1 MRQLSPAPRTRL
13 RVGLVAAGCAALMLI
28 PAVLLLLDQ
37 AAARRSA
44 IDQQAESIAHVSAD
58 AIDREFASAEAL
70 LTGLVASSA
79 LDAADFAAF
88 HREAV
93 RALKPAGSWIVV
105 FDRDGHQRINTLRP
119 YGASLPELGGA
130 AEREAAAITETRRAG
145 VFDLSYLP
153 VAGTRGVGLALPVLR
168 DGEVSSVVAIMF
180 AGNSLSRILEQQ
192 RLPAGWCSAIVDRAG
207 TTIAQSSGDA
217 DAAGLAPVA
226 EQSCGAAAGTVVLAR
241 SPSNTTGWTAAV
253 AVPRGDLGAPL
264 RRALLLIAGGCGTLT
279 ILVIGS
285 VFLAEARIDRPFRER
300 IEASDARF
308 RVMADTVPSILFT
321 NDADGRCEYAN
332 QRFYEYT
339 GMPSGAALDF
349 GWIDAVHPDDEPRA
363 VRSLRDPSPAGDL
376 RLTELRL
383 RAKDGT
389 YRWFLSRSR
398 AIRDPDGRIIKWFGS
413 STDIDDLKQS
423 DVALRSI
430 NERLSA
436 VLSSIDESYYTVD
449 PQWRITFVNPHA
461 ARFFGESAESLVGRS
476 IWEVAPE
483 PELQAQ
489 FQRALNE
496 RAPLRLERR
505 SQRQPDRWFQISC
518 YPWADGLSIFFSNVT
533 RRKTAELAL
542 HSTQELLQRTMDA
555 LSARIAILDEQG
567 VIMAVNAAWRRSME
581 ENCLPE
587 PVSDVGTS
595 YLAACDAAIPR
606 QPEVEETAAGLREV
620 LRGER
625 REFLGYRACR
635 TPKGLRWFQIRAT
648 CFGDEM
654 ARRVVLAHE
663 DITEIKEAETGL
675 RELTG
680 RLLRVQDEERRRMAR
695 ELHDTTA
702 QNLVAALLDIDR
714 LPQTLAAV
722 DEVSQ
727 ELLDE
732 VRLLVD
738 RSLQELRTFSYL
750 LHPPLLDQLG
760 LASALRWYVRGF
772 ESRSGITVSLTVQEN
787 IDRMPAAVESALFR
801 AVQEALTNI
810 HRHSGSATADI
821 RLTQSPTEVVLKIR
835 DQGRGMA
842 VDVVSGSAEF
852 AILGV
857 GISGMRARL
866 HQLGGK
872 LEIRSTSKGTTV
884 TATVSLAGEQSMADV
899 ASGT

>member
-1 MRQLSPAPRTRL
+1 
-13 RVGLVAAGCAALMLI
+13 
-28 PAVLLLLDQ
+28 
-37 AAARRSA
+37 
-44 IDQQAESIAHVSAD
+44 
-58 AIDREFASAEAL
+58 
-70 LTGLVASSA
+70 
-79 LDAADFAAF
+79 
-88 HREAV
+88 
-93 RALKPAGSWIVV
+93 
-105 FDRDGHQRINTLRP
+105 
-119 YGASLPELGGA
+119 
-130 AEREAAAITETRRAG
+130 
-145 VFDLSYLP
+145 
-153 VAGTRGVGLALPVLR
+153 
-168 DGEVSSVVAIMF
+168 
-180 AGNSLSRILEQQ
+180 
-192 RLPAGWCSAIVDRAG
+192 
-207 TTIAQSSGDA
+207 
-217 DAAGLAPVA
+217 
-226 EQSCGAAAGTVVLAR
+226 
-241 SPSNTTGWTAAV
+241 
-253 AVPRGDLGAPL
+253 
-264 RRALLLIAGGCGTLT
+264 
-279 ILVIGS
+279 
-285 VFLAEARIDRPFRER
+285 
-300 IEASDARF
+300 
-308 RVMADTVPSILFT
+308 
-321 NDADGRCEYAN
+321 
-332 QRFYEYT
+332 
-339 GMPSGAALDF
+339 
-349 GWIDAVHPDDEPRA
+349 
-363 VRSLRDPSPAGDL
+363 
-376 RLTELRL
+376 
-383 RAKDGT
+383 
-389 YRWFLSRSR
+389 
-398 AIRDPDGRIIKWFGS
+398 
-413 STDIDDLKQS
+413 
-423 DVALRSI
+423 
-430 NERLSA
+430 
-436 VLSSIDESYYTVD
+436 
-449 PQWRITFVNPHA
+449 
-461 ARFFGESAESLVGRS
+461 
-476 IWEVAPE
+476 
-483 PELQAQ
+483 
-489 FQRALNE
+489 
-496 RAPLRLERR
+496 
-505 SQRQPDRWFQISC
+505 
-518 YPWADGLSIFFSNVT
+518 
-533 RRKTAELAL
+533 
-542 HSTQELLQRTMDA
+542 MDA

-714 LPQTLAAV
+714 LPQTLPAV

-821 RLTQSPTEVVLKIR
+821 RLTQSPAEVVLKIR

-872 LEIRSTSKGTTV
+872 LEIRSTSKGTIV
-884 TATVSLAGEQSMADV
+884 TATVSLEGEQSMADV